1 MGAPASLPDETSSQM
16 PWNITA
22 SLQGSVAGS
31 SSVPRPFDSF
41 DRSSRRHFGRSN
53 RLPSRFANLSP
64 LAGRGLRQDLPGYD
78 RLSSLSLDDF
88 GDLNDNDMGVYMGED
103 IPLEHADLFHDAVER
118 EAAETQETVSSL
130 GHADRNFFDFLESRV
145 QAQANTGTIPLQK
158 MSFSGLFPAESTSRS
173 VATQALMHVLTLA
186 TKNVIRVS
194 QRRATRELPY
204 SIEDLGEIYLAV

>member
-1 MGAPASLPDETSSQM
+1 M

-31 SSVPRPFDSF
+31 SSIPRPFDSF

-53 RLPSRFANLSP
+53 RLPGRLANLSP
-64 LAGRGLRQDLPGYD
+64 LAGRGLRQDLAGYD

-88 GDLNDNDMGVYMGED
+88 GDLNDSDIGAYLGED
-103 IPLEHADLFHDAVER
+103 IPLDDADLFRDAEGPD
-118 EAAETQETVSSL
+118 AAETQETVSSL
-130 GHADRNFFDFLESRV
+130 GHADRNFFDFLES
-145 QAQANTGTIPLQK
+145 QAQAVKPDRDQAAGTMPLQK
-158 MSFSGLFPAESTSRS
+158 MSFSSIFPVKSTSRS

-194 QRRATRELPY
+194 QRRATQGLPY

>member
-1 MGAPASLPDETSSQM
+1 M

-31 SSVPRPFDSF
+31 SSITRPFDSF

-53 RLPSRFANLSP
+53 RLPGRFANLSP
-64 LAGRGLRQDLPGYD
+64 LAGRGLRQDLSGYD

-88 GDLNDNDMGVYMGED
+88 GDINDNDMGAYLGED
-103 IPLEHADLFHDAVER
+103 IPLEDADLFRDAEGLD
-118 EAAETQETVSSL
+118 AAETQETVSSL

-145 QAQANTGTIPLQK
+145 QAVKNDGDQAQANAGTMPLQK
-158 MSFSGLFPAESTSRS
+158 MGFSSIFPAESTSRS

-194 QRRATRELPY
+194 QRRATRGLPC
-204 SIEDLGEIYLAV
+204 SMEDLGDIYLVV